1 MSLTDLVLSAVC
13 AVLLLLCL
21 RLFVGCTFAAVSVD
35 CAMGEAGV
43 SQ

>member
-1 MSLTDLVLSAVC
+1 MTLTDLVIGAAC
-13 AVLLLLCL
+13 AILLLLCL

-35 CAMGEAGV
+35 CATGEAGA